1 MTVSTNDIMKIGLD
15 LVGWLRMP
23 PDSAIHVKGNS
34 IHRALITVDVSTSE
48 LILAK
53 NIGCDVVIAHHPIG
67 VSSMEF
73 HRVFD
78 RHMQFMIQNGV
89 PDNEARNA
97 VNRLKRRIQIRSH
110 ANIYKQIVDTAGIL
124 KMPLVNIHQPCDE
137 FMRRII
143 LEKIKDHKHHHKIS
157 DLLKLIDEIPEFNN
171 AVSRPIV
178 ALGSAKSNVGRIAL
192 VLAAGTNGGYPI
204 AKLYYEHGVSTVIY
218 LHIDP
223 TDAAKLNDE
232 KIRGNLVILGH
243 LAGDS
248 IGLNALAD
256 KIELEGVE
264 TVRMGLI
271 SGSKSK

>member
-1 MTVSTNDIMKIGLD
+1 MTVNTNDIMRIGLD
-15 LVGWLRMP
+15 LVGWNRVP
-23 PDSAIHVKGNS
+23 HDSAIHVKGNS
-34 IHRALITVDVSTSE
+34 IQKALITIDVSTSE
-48 LILAK
+48 LFLAK
-53 NIGCDVVIAHHPIG
+53 NIGCDAVIAHHPIG
-67 VSSMEF
+67 ASSMEF

-78 RHMQFMIQNGV
+78 RHVQLMVQNGV
-89 PDNEARNA
+89 PDNAARS
-97 VNRLKRRIQIRSH
+97 VVKRLKRRIQIRSH

-223 TDAAKLNDE
+223 TDAAKLNEE

-271 SGSKSK
+271 SGSKNK

>member
-78 RHMQFMIQNGV
+78 RHTQFMIQNGV

-97 VNRLKRRIQIRSH
+97 VSRLKRRIQIRSH

-256 KIELEGVE
+256 KIESEGVE

-271 SGSKSK
+271 SGSKNK

>member
-78 RHMQFMIQNGV
+78 RHTQFMIQNGV

-97 VNRLKRRIQIRSH
+97 VSRLKRRIQIRSH

-264 TVRMGLI
+264 TVRVGLI
-271 SGSKSK
+271 SGSKNK

>member
-67 VSSMEF
+67 ISSMEF

-78 RHMQFMIQNGV
+78 RHTQFMIQNGV

-97 VNRLKRRIQIRSH
+97 VSRLKRRIQIRSH

-271 SGSKSK
+271 SGSKNK

>member
-67 VSSMEF
+67 ISSMEF

-78 RHMQFMIQNGV
+78 RHTQFMIQNGV

-97 VNRLKRRIQIRSH
+97 VSRLKRRIQIRSH

-264 TVRMGLI
+264 TVRVGLI
-271 SGSKSK
+271 SGSKNK

>member
-78 RHMQFMIQNGV
+78 RHTQFMIQNGV

-97 VNRLKRRIQIRSH
+97 VSRLKRRIQIRSH

-223 TDAAKLNDE
+223 TDAAKLNEE

-256 KIELEGVE
+256 KIESEGVE

-271 SGSKSK
+271 SGSKNK

>member
-78 RHMQFMIQNGV
+78 RHTQFMIQNGV

-97 VNRLKRRIQIRSH
+97 VSRLKRRIQIRSH

-264 TVRMGLI
+264 TVRVGLI
-271 SGSKSK
+271 SGSKNI

>member
-78 RHMQFMIQNGV
+78 RHTQFMIQNGV

-97 VNRLKRRIQIRSH
+97 VSRLKRRIQIRSH

-143 LEKIKDHKHHHKIS
+143 LEKINDHKDHHKIS

>member
-78 RHMQFMIQNGV
+78 RHTQFMIQNGV

-97 VNRLKRRIQIRSH
+97 VSRLKRRIQIRSH

-171 AVSRPIV
+171 AASRPIV

-264 TVRMGLI
+264 TVRVGLI
-271 SGSKSK
+271 SGSKNK

>member
-1 MTVSTNDIMKIGLD
+1 MPVSTFDIMKIGLG
-15 LVGWLRMP
+15 LVGWHRMP

-34 IHRALITVDVSTSE
+34 IHRALVTVDVSTSE

-53 NIGCDVVIAHHPIG
+53 NHGCDLVLAHHPIG

-89 PDNEARNA
+89 PYNEARIA
-97 VNRLKRRIQIRSH
+97 VKRLKRRIQIRSH
-110 ANIYKQIVDTAGIL
+110 ANIYKQVVDTARIL
-124 KMPLVNIHQPCDE
+124 KMPLVNIHLPCDE
-137 FMRRII
+137 FMRRTI
-143 LEKIKDHKHHHKIS
+143 LEKIKDYKHYHKIS
-157 DLLKLIDEIPEFNN
+157 DLLKLIEEIPEFNN

-178 ALGSAKSNVGRIAL
+178 ALGSARNSVGRIAL

-223 TDAAKLNDE
+223 ADAAKLNDE
-232 KIRGNLVILGH
+232 KILGNLVILGH

-264 TVRMGLI
+264 TIRVGII
-271 SGSKSK
+271 SGTKT

>member
-78 RHMQFMIQNGV
+78 RHTQFMIQNGV

-97 VNRLKRRIQIRSH
+97 VSRLKRRIQIRSH

-124 KMPLVNIHQPCDE
+124 KMPLVNIHLPCDE

-271 SGSKSK
+271 SGSKNK

>member
-78 RHMQFMIQNGV
+78 RHTQFMIQNGV

-97 VNRLKRRIQIRSH
+97 VSRLKRRIQIRSH
-110 ANIYKQIVDTAGIL
+110 ATIYKQIVDTAGIL

-143 LEKIKDHKHHHKIS
+143 LEKINDHKDHHKIS

-271 SGSKSK
+271 SGSKNK

>member
-15 LVGWLRMP
+15 LVGWHRLP

-34 IHRALITVDVSTSE
+34 IHRALVTVDVSTPE

-53 NIGCDVVIAHHPIG
+53 NIGCDLVVAHHPIG

-73 HRVFD
+73 YRVFD
-78 RHMQFMIQNGV
+78 RHIQFMIQNGI
-89 PDNEARNA
+89 PYNEARIA
-97 VNRLKRRIQIRSH
+97 VKRLKRRIQIRSH
-110 ANIYKQIVDTAGIL
+110 TNIYKQVVDTARVL
-124 KMPLVNIHQPCDE
+124 KMPLVNIHLPCDE
-137 FMRRII
+137 FMRRTI
-143 LEKIKDHKHHHKIS
+143 LEKIKDCKHHHKIS

-178 ALGSAKSNVGRIAL
+178 ALGSSKSSVGRSVL

-223 TDAAKLNDE
+223 TDAARLNDE

-256 KIELEGVE
+256 KIELEGIE
-264 TVRMGLI
+264 TIRMGII
-271 SGSKSK
+271 SGTMT

>member
-15 LVGWLRMP
+15 LVGWHRLP
-23 PDSAIHVKGNS
+23 PDSAIHVKGDS
-34 IHRALITVDVSTSE
+34 IHRALVTVDVSTPE

-53 NIGCDVVIAHHPIG
+53 NIGCDLVVAHHPIG

-73 HRVFD
+73 YRVFD
-78 RHMQFMIQNGV
+78 RHIQFMIQNGI
-89 PDNEARNA
+89 PYNEARIA
-97 VNRLKRRIQIRSH
+97 VKRLKRRIQIRSH
-110 ANIYKQIVDTAGIL
+110 TNIYKQVVDTARVL
-124 KMPLVNIHQPCDE
+124 KMPLVNIHLPCDE
-137 FMRRII
+137 FMRRTI
-143 LEKIKDHKHHHKIS
+143 LEKIKDCKHHHKIS

-178 ALGSAKSNVGRIAL
+178 ALGSSKSSVGRIVL

-223 TDAAKLNDE
+223 TDAARLNDE

-256 KIELEGVE
+256 KIELEGIE
-264 TVRMGLI
+264 TIRMGII
-271 SGSKSK
+271 SGTMT

>member
-78 RHMQFMIQNGV
+78 RHTQFMIQNGV

-97 VNRLKRRIQIRSH
+97 VSRLKRRIQIRSH
-110 ANIYKQIVDTAGIL
+110 ATIYKQIVDTAGIL

-143 LEKIKDHKHHHKIS
+143 LEKIKDHEHHHKIS

>member
-15 LVGWLRMP
+15 LVGWHRLP
-23 PDSAIHVKGNS
+23 PDSAIHVKGDS
-34 IHRALITVDVSTSE
+34 IHRALVTVDVSTPE

-53 NIGCDVVIAHHPIG
+53 NIGCDLVVAHHPIG

-78 RHMQFMIQNGV
+78 RHMQFMIQNGI
-89 PDNEARNA
+89 PYNEARIA
-97 VNRLKRRIQIRSH
+97 VKRLKRRIQIRSH
-110 ANIYKQIVDTAGIL
+110 TNIYKQVVDTARVL
-124 KMPLVNIHQPCDE
+124 KMPLVNIHLPCDE
-137 FMRRII
+137 FMRRTI
-143 LEKIKDHKHHHKIS
+143 LEKIKDCKHHHKIS

-178 ALGSAKSNVGRIAL
+178 ALGSSKSSVGRIVL

-223 TDAAKLNDE
+223 TDAARLNDE

-256 KIELEGVE
+256 KIELEGIE
-264 TVRMGLI
+264 TIRMGII
-271 SGSKSK
+271 SGTMT

>member
-34 IHRALITVDVSTSE
+34 IHRALVTVDVSTSE

-78 RHMQFMIQNGV
+78 RHTQFMIQNGV

-97 VNRLKRRIQIRSH
+97 VSRLKRRIQIRSH

-271 SGSKSK
+271 SGSKNK

>member
-15 LVGWLRMP
+15 LVGWDRMP

-34 IHRALITVDVSTSE
+34 IHRALVTVDVSTSE

-53 NIGCDVVIAHHPIG
+53 NTGCDVVIAHHPIG
-67 VSSMEF
+67 VSSLEF

-78 RHMQFMIQNGV
+78 RHEQFMIQNSV
-89 PDNEARNA
+89 PYNEASNA
-97 VNRLKRRIQIRSH
+97 VKRLKRRIQIRSH
-110 ANIYKQIVDTAGIL
+110 ANIYKQVVDTAKIL
-124 KMPLVNIHQPCDE
+124 KMPLVNIHLPCDE
-137 FMRRII
+137 FMRRTI
-143 LEKIKDHKHHHKIS
+143 LEKIKDCKHHHKIS
-157 DLLKLIDEIPEFNN
+157 DLLTLIDEIPEFNN
-171 AVSRPIV
+171 AMTRPIV
-178 ALGSAKSNVGRIAL
+178 ALGSARNSMGRIAL
-192 VLAAGTNGGYPI
+192 VVAAGTNGGYPI

-223 TDAAKLNDE
+223 TEAAKLNDE

-264 TVRMGLI
+264 TIRIGII
-271 SGSKSK
+271 SGTKT

>member
-67 VSSMEF
+67 ISSMEF

-78 RHMQFMIQNGV
+78 RHTQFMIQNGV

-264 TVRMGLI
+264 TVRVGLI
-271 SGSKSK
+271 SGSKNK

>member
-1 MTVSTNDIMKIGLD
+1 
-15 LVGWLRMP
+15 
-23 PDSAIHVKGNS
+23 
-34 IHRALITVDVSTSE
+34 
-48 LILAK
+48 
-53 NIGCDVVIAHHPIG
+53 
-67 VSSMEF
+67 MEF

-78 RHMQFMIQNGV
+78 RHTQFMIQNGV

-97 VNRLKRRIQIRSH
+97 VSRLKRRIQIRSH

>member
-78 RHMQFMIQNGV
+78 RHTQFMIQNGV

-97 VNRLKRRIQIRSH
+97 VSRLKRRIQIRSH

>member
-78 RHMQFMIQNGV
+78 RHTQFMIQNGV

-97 VNRLKRRIQIRSH
+97 VSRLKRRIQIRSH

-124 KMPLVNIHQPCDE
+124 KMPLINIHQPCDE

-143 LEKIKDHKHHHKIS
+143 LEKINDHKDHHKIS

-271 SGSKSK
+271 SGSKNK

>member
-78 RHMQFMIQNGV
+78 RHTQFMIQNGV

-97 VNRLKRRIQIRSH
+97 VSRLKRRIQIRSH

-223 TDAAKLNDE
+223 TDAAKLNEE

-271 SGSKSK
+271 SGSKNK

>member
-15 LVGWLRMP
+15 LVGWLTMP

-78 RHMQFMIQNGV
+78 RHTQFMIQNGV

-97 VNRLKRRIQIRSH
+97 VSRLKRRIQIRSH

-264 TVRMGLI
+264 TVRVGLI
-271 SGSKSK
+271 SGSKNK